1 MFSRFFINRPIFA
14 AVVSIVIVLGGVLT
28 LVGLPISQYP
38 TIEPPTVN
46 VTANYPGASADVVAE
61 TVAQPIEQQVNGV
74 EGMIYMSS
82 NSAADGSYS
91 LTVTFETGV
100 DQDMATV
107 LTQNRVAVA
116 TPSLPD
122 EVKRLGVTTKKK
134 SPNFALCIN
143 LVDKSGLYDD
153 IYLSN
158 YATINIRDE
167 LSRVHGVG
175 DVQVLGAGDYSMR
188 LWLDPQKLK
197 TYNLTTDDVAQA
209 IQEQNVQVAAGVI
222 GQPPAPKGQ
231 SFQLTVSVLGRL
243 KTVEQFEQIIVKT
256 GEDGRLVRVKDVAR
270 VDLGAKT
277 YSVNCQLNQ
286 QPTTTIMVYQLPG
299 ANLLQ
304 LSEACRKVLK
314 DLSVRFPEGV
324 ECMVTYDSS
333 DVVRASI
340 EEIIETLVIAA
351 ILVILTVFVFLQ
363 DIRATLIPAITI
375 PVSLIGTFG
384 VMGILGFSINTLT
397 LFGLVLAIGIV
408 VDDAIV
414 VVENCA
420 RNIDEHKLS
429 SKEAATRSMEEISG
443 AVIATTLVLLAVFVP
458 TAFMGGMTGILYKQF
473 GLTIA
478 VATVFSSIN
487 ALTMSPALCGLLL
500 RPTPE
505 KRNWFWR
512 GFNKFLGGATKGYE
526 GIVKQV
532 VRKLLLA
539 MVIYVALG
547 AAAFYSMSHTAT
559 GFVPQEDQGYAIA
572 SIQLPDGASL
582 ERTQAVIDQVNQI
595 VAATPGIKYN
605 VAITGYSLLD
615 STVMSN
621 MGGLVIVYEPWDARA
636 GKPNETQDAMLQHLN
651 MAFYG
656 IQEASIMAFPT
667 PALPGLGLSGGFEF
681 QLQDRGALGLTT
693 LQDMAYEF
701 IQDGNAQPGLSDM
714 YTTFRAN
721 VPQLFVDVDRTKV
734 KTLGVPLSTVFDTL
748 QAYLGAAYVNDF
760 NKFGRTYQVN
770 IQASAEFRDQAEEI
784 TNLQVRNNQGQM
796 LPLRTLVTVTPTLGP
811 QVVPRF
817 NLYPAATIRGNAAP
831 GYSSGQAISLLKE
844 MAATKLPTSMGYA
857 WSGISYQ
864 QVVASGTG
872 SVVFVI
878 AVVFVFLVLAA
889 QYESWKLPVPVVLS
903 VPLAL
908 LGAFA
913 ALHIRGLDN
922 NVYTQI
928 GLVLLVGLATKNAIL
943 IVEFARDL
951 NQQGKPILEAA
962 IEASRLRF
970 RPILMTAFSF
980 ILGVIPLLIATGAGA
995 GARKALG
1002 TAVFGGM
1009 LAATFLG
1016 VCFVP
1021 GLFVLFQKM
1030 GRKKQP
1036 PPETTSGAGSGDAPE
1051 AEADPKPDQDREIKI
1066 DFKG

>member
-14 AVVSIVIVLGGVLT
+14 AVVSIVIVLGGLLT

-46 VTANYPGASADVVAE
+46 VTASYPGASADVVAQ

-74 EGMIYMSS
+74 EGMLYMSS
-82 NSAADGSYS
+82 NSASDGSYS

-134 SPNFALCIN
+134 SPNFAMLIT
-143 LVDKSGLYDD
+143 LVDRSGLYDD
-153 IYLSN
+153 VYLSN
-158 YATINIRDE
+158 YASINIRDE
-167 LSRVHGVG
+167 LARINGVG

-188 LWLDPQKLK
+188 VWLDPQKLK
-197 TYNLTTDDVAQA
+197 SFSLTTDDVANA
-209 IQEQNVQVAAGVI
+209 IKEQNVQVAAGVI

-231 SFQLTVSVLGRL
+231 SFQLTVNVLGRL
-243 KTVEQFEQIIVKT
+243 KDVDQFADIIVKT
-256 GEDGRLVRVKDVAR
+256 GPDGRLVRVKDVAK

-277 YSVNCQLNQ
+277 YTVNCQLNQ

-304 LSEACRKVLK
+304 LSEACRKVLAG
-314 DLSVRFPEGV
+314 LAERFPEGLESV
-324 ECMVTYDSS
+324 VAYDAS

-340 EEIIETLVIAA
+340 EEIVSTLLIA
-351 ILVILTVFVFLQ
+351 IVLVILTVYVFLQ
-363 DIRATLIPAITI
+363 DVRSTLIPAITI

-420 RNIDEHKLS
+420 RNIDEHKLTG
-429 SKEAATRSMEEISG
+429 KEAAIRSMEEISG

-473 GLTIA
+473 ALTIA
-478 VATVFSSIN
+478 VATIFSSIN
-487 ALTMSPALCGLLL
+487 ALTMSPALCALLL
-500 RPTPE
+500 RPSKE
-505 KRNWFWR
+505 HRSWFWR
-512 GFNKFLGGATKGYE
+512 GFNKFLGWATAGYE

-532 VRKLLLA
+532 VRKLFLA
-539 MVIYVALG
+539 MLVYGILG
-547 AAAFYSMSHTAT
+547 VAAFWIMGHTAT

-572 SIQLPDGASL
+572 NIQLPDGASL
-582 ERTQAVIDQVNQI
+582 ERTQAVVDQANKI
-595 VAATPGIKYN
+595 VAATPGIAYN
-605 VAITGYSLLD
+605 IAITGYNLLD
-615 STVMSN
+615 STVASN
-621 MGGLVIVYEPWDARA
+621 MAGLVLVYKSWGARA
-636 GKPNETQDAMLQHLN
+636 DKPEQSQDAMLQHLN

-656 IQEASIMAFPT
+656 IQEAQLVAFPT

-681 QLQDRGALGLTT
+681 QLQDRGSLGLLN
-693 LQDMAYEF
+693 LQKVAGEF
-701 IQDGNAQPGLSDM
+701 IQDGNSQAGLTGM
-714 YTTFRAN
+714 YTSFRAN
-721 VPQLFVDVDRTKV
+721 VPQLFVDVDRVKV
-734 KTLGVPLSTVFDTL
+734 MSLGVPLSTVFDTL
-748 QAYLGAAYVNDF
+748 QAYLGSAYVNDF

-770 IQASAEFRDQAEEI
+770 IQAEAQFRDQADEI
-784 TNLQVRNNQGQM
+784 LSLQVRNPEGQM
-796 LPLRTLVTVTPTLGP
+796 LPLGTLVNVTPYLGP
-811 QVVPRF
+811 QIVPRF
-817 NLYPAATIRGNAAP
+817 NLYSAATIRGNAAP
-831 GYSSGQAISLLKE
+831 GYSSGQAISLLKS
-844 MAATKLPTSMGYA
+844 MAKEKLPLSMGYA

-864 QVVASGTG
+864 QVVAGGTG
-872 SVVFVI
+872 AVVFVV

-889 QYESWKLPVPVVLS
+889 QYESWKLPVPVVLA

-908 LGAFA
+908 LGAFI
-913 ALHIRGLDN
+913 ALHVRGLDN

-951 NQQGKPILEAA
+951 NEQGKNILDAA

-1021 GLFVLFQKM
+1021 GLFVLFQRM
-1030 GRKKQP
+1030 GAKKRAKAQAAANPAPPAEEQTAPQP
-1036 PPETTSGAGSGDAPE
+1036 PKDGGEGGA
-1051 AEADPKPDQDREIKI
+1051 
-1066 DFKG
+1066 

>member
-14 AVVSIVIVLGGVLT
+14 AVVSIVIVLGGLLT

-46 VTANYPGASADVVAE
+46 VTANYPGASADVVAQ

-74 EGMIYMSS
+74 EGMLYMSS
-82 NSAADGSYS
+82 NSASDGSYS
-91 LTVTFETGV
+91 LTVTFETGT

-134 SPNFALCIN
+134 SPSFAMCIQ

-153 IYLSN
+153 VFLSN

-167 LSRVHGVG
+167 LSRVQGVG
-175 DVQVLGAGDYSMR
+175 DVQVMGAGDYSMR
-188 LWLDPQKLK
+188 VWLDPQKLK
-197 TYNLTTDDVAQA
+197 TYGLTTEDVANA

-243 KTVEQFEQIIVKT
+243 VDVEEFSNIILKT
-256 GEDGRLVRVKDVAR
+256 GSDGRLLRVKDVAK

-277 YSVNCQLNQ
+277 YTVSCQLNGK
-286 QPTTTIMVYQLPG
+286 PTATIMVYQLPG

-304 LSEACRKVLK
+304 ISEACRQVIKE
-314 DLSVRFPEGV
+314 LSQRFPEGLEV
-324 ECMVTYDSS
+324 IVAYDAS

-340 EEIIETLVIAA
+340 EEIVETLVIAA

-363 DIRATLIPAITI
+363 DIRATLIPAVTI
-375 PVSLIGTFG
+375 PVSLIGTFA

-420 RNIDEHKLS
+420 RNIDEHGLG

-473 GLTIA
+473 ALTIA

-505 KRNWFWR
+505 HRNWFWR
-512 GFNKFLGGATKGYE
+512 GFNKFLGWSTAGYE

-532 VRKLLLA
+532 VRKLALS
-539 MVIYVALG
+539 MIIYVILG
-547 AAAFYSMSHTAT
+547 GAAFYGMTHTAT
-559 GFVPQEDQGYAIA
+559 GFVPQEDQGYAVV

-582 ERTQAVIDQVNQI
+582 ERTQAVVEQANKI
-595 VAATPGIKYN
+595 VADTPGIAYN
-605 VAITGYSLLD
+605 IAISGYSLLD
-615 STVMSN
+615 STVSSN
-621 MGGLVIVYEPWDARA
+621 MAGLVIVYNSWDARA
-636 GKPNETQDAMLQHLN
+636 GKPDQTQDAMLTRLN

-656 IQEASIMAFPT
+656 IQEATLMAFPT
-667 PALPGLGLSGGFEF
+667 PPLPGLGLAGGFEF
-681 QLQDRGALGLTT
+681 QLQDRGALGLET
-693 LQDMAYEF
+693 LQKMAWHF
-701 IQDGNAQPGLSDM
+701 IQMGDASPELSGL
-714 YTTFRAN
+714 YTTYRAN
-721 VPQLFVDVDRTKV
+721 VPQLFVDIDRTKV
-734 KTLGVPLSTVFDTL
+734 KTLGVPLSSVFDTL
-748 QAYLGAAYVNDF
+748 QAYLGASYVNDF
-760 NKFGRTYQVN
+760 NRFGRTYQVN
-770 IQASAEFRDQAEEI
+770 IQAEAKFRDEAEEI
-784 TNLQVRNNQGQM
+784 SALQVRNNQGQM
-796 LPLRTLVTVTPTLGP
+796 LPMGTLATIKPVLGP
-811 QVVPRF
+811 QIVPRF

-831 GYSSGQAISLLKE
+831 GFSSGQAIAGLKE
-844 MAATKLPTSMGYA
+844 IADNKLPSSMGYA

-864 QVVASGTG
+864 EVVAGGTG
-872 SVVFVI
+872 AVVFVV
-878 AVVFVFLVLAA
+878 AVIFVFLVLAA
-889 QYESWKLPVPVVLS
+889 QYESWKLPVPVVLA

-928 GLVLLVGLATKNAIL
+928 GLVLLIGLATKNAIL

-951 NQQGKPILEAA
+951 NLQGKSILEAA

-1009 LAATFLG
+1009 LAATMLG

-1030 GRKKQP
+1030 GAKKRAAKQAQAEAKP
-1036 PPETTSGAGSGDAPE
+1036 DDKPE
-1051 AEADPKPDQDREIKI
+1051 ASSGP
-1066 DFKG
+1066 